1 MEVVNNLTQL
11 VQNTN
16 SLDQTM
22 MNFDVLVGIVNISRQ
37 IITTIEQ
44 GEEVIE
50 VRIVLVKRYHQ
61 NTVTI

>member
-61 NTVTI
+61 STVTI